1 LLRYVRND
9 DIEPGLER
17 GGLFPLHNKLRDKLY
32 IILLPDTADGFGGFF
47 IERFKVAR
55 FSV

>member
-1 LLRYVRND
+1 MRLLRYARNDGIYARND

-32 IILLPDTADGFGGFF
+32 IILLLDATDGFG
-47 IERFKVAR
+47 
-55 FSV
+55 SL